1 MKLRFAASLV
11 PCLLLRPG
19 PAFADDSSGFL
30 ILSGAS
36 LFLASAAL
44 LVLAIPRWIVGF
56 AGRARARQR
65 EIRKLR
71 QELEQKTRA
80 LAEASAALDAAQ
92 SDLVKAAGA
101 AVLGRLISGL
111 IHELSSPLGVIRT
124 GADLSENAITKL
136 ESLSDPPPKRITD
149 ALLGAH
155 RASLA
160 ATERL
165 SAILKSLRNVSR
177 LDRDQVGAVD
187 VHEALEDALTLLAPL
202 LRNGIAVRRKLG
214 EIPRIHCQP
223 AELSQVFLHV
233 LLNAVQ
239 AIESSGTITIETSC
253 EGNAISVRVMDDGRG
268 IDSAVLEL
276 LFLPPFRR
284 TGTEAK
290 AGMGL
295 FLSHQVVERH
305 GGRMLVKSESGR
317 GTSVTIKL
325 PRDRSPGVA

>member
-1 MKLRFAASLV
+1 
-11 PCLLLRPG
+11 PG

-30 ILSGAS
+30 DLAGVS

-44 LVLAIPRWIVGF
+44 LVLAIPRWIVEL
-56 AGRARARQR
+56 AQRTRARQR
-65 EIRKLR
+65 ELRKLG

-80 LAEASAALDAAQ
+80 LDEASAALEAAQ
-92 SDLVKAAGA
+92 RDLVKAEGA
-101 AVLGRLISGL
+101 AVLGRLVPGL

-124 GADLSENAITKL
+124 GADLSENAVTKL
-136 ESLSDPPPKRITD
+136 EMSSDPPPKRITE

-165 SAILKSLRNVSR
+165 SAILESLRNVSR
-177 LDRDQVGAVD
+177 LDRDRVEVAD
-187 VHEALEDALTLLAPL
+187 VHQGLEDALTLLAPRL
-202 LRNGIAVRRKLG
+202 HEGIAVRRKLG
-214 EIPRIHCQP
+214 EIPRILCRP
-223 AELSQVFLHV
+223 AELNHVFLHV

-253 EGNAISVRVMDDGRG
+253 EGNVVSVRVTDDGRG
-268 IDSAVLEL
+268 IDSAVMEL
-276 LFLPPFRR
+276 LFLPAFRR

-295 FLSHQVVERH
+295 FLSHQIVEKH
-305 GGRMLVKSESGR
+305 GGRMLVASESGR

-325 PRDRSPGVA
+325 PRDRSLGVA